1 MKRAALIVLILSAAA
16 MMAAVPRQAAS
27 AAACRPAL
35 TKITVSPAT
44 VPGGASSKVAVTL
57 SCHTPAAVTV
67 HLSGFKGVTVPSAIQ
82 VKRGKSGASAAIR
95 TVVRATTKHGDIEA
109 TLGRTHRKA
118 VLTVTR
124 TPRSCRKPSLVAFGA
139 PRLMYVG
146 GRSVAT
152 IRLSC
157 APIAPIRLSLG
168 STNSDLPV
176 PATVTIGRYYDTATV
191 PLDPKADEAGRF
203 SARLTVRYRSTT
215 LARQLTVD
223 PGMSLFSIP
232 PCSEPNCV
240 FPEVLFTGIAPAGGL
255 TVHLTSNNPA
265 IIVPAT
271 FTAAAGSLGGTFTV
285 TVQPV
290 TKNTK
295 VTLTAAFGGR
305 KLHATTV
312 LLPPFGPGD
321 TVTLSAEAGAGPIY
335 GQEFNLEY
343 IVLLSNPAPASGETV
358 TFSATDPSI
367 ELQSTSTSITGG
379 FDDGYLNINTAN
391 ITSPVHAKLE
401 ATVAGI
407 TATLPVTIE
416 PGLASVTVPATV
428 SGGDNFTGTVSVAG
442 PVDTPTTVALQS
454 TWGIVTVPGL
464 VTIPAGKSSV
474 SFTANTAQVAASS
487 DVTIY
492 ASLGTTNFP
501 SNTVTVTPP

>member
-1 MKRAALIVLILSAAA
+1 
-16 MMAAVPRQAAS
+16 
-27 AAACRPAL
+27 
-35 TKITVSPAT
+35 
-44 VPGGASSKVAVTL
+44 
-57 SCHTPAAVTV
+57 
-67 HLSGFKGVTVPSAIQ
+67 
-82 VKRGKSGASAAIR
+82 
-95 TVVRATTKHGDIEA
+95 
-109 TLGRTHRKA
+109 
-118 VLTVTR
+118 
-124 TPRSCRKPSLVAFGA
+124 
-139 PRLMYVG
+139 MYVG
-146 GRSVAT
+146 SRSVAT

-157 APIAPIRLSLG
+157 APTAPIRLSLT

-176 PATVTIGRYYDTATV
+176 PAAVTIGRYYDTAAV
-191 PLDPKADEAGRF
+191 PLNPKADEAGRF
-203 SARLTVRYRSTT
+203 SARLAVRYKSTS
-215 LARQLTVD
+215 LARSVTVD

-240 FPEVLFTGIAPAGGL
+240 FPEVLFTGIVPTGGL

-271 FTAAAGSLGGTFTV
+271 FTAAAGSLGGTFNV

-321 TVTLSAEAGAGPIY
+321 TVTLSAEAGSGPIY

-367 ELQSTSTSITGG
+367 ELQSTSTFIPPG
-379 FDDGYLNINTAN
+379 FDDGYLDINTAD
-391 ITSPVHAKLE
+391 ITSPVHAKLT

-407 TATLPVTIE
+407 TATLPITIE
-416 PGLASVTVPATV
+416 PGLASVSVPATV
-428 SGGDNFTGTVSVAG
+428 TGGDSFTGTVSVAG
-442 PVDTPTTVALQS
+442 QVDTPTTVALQS

-464 VTIPAGKSSV
+464 VTIPAGESSA
-474 SFTANTAQVAASS
+474 SFTATTVEVTTNS
-487 DVTIY
+487 DVTIN

-501 SNTVTVTPP
+501 SNIVTVTAP